1 MSNQDHWQNV
11 YTTKATD
18 MVSWYQEHANTSLRF
33 ICATAVNT
41 SAAIIDIGGGASN
54 LVDDLLLRDFNNVS
68 VLDISEAALSV
79 AQERLAQLPEL
90 NEKSKTVNWIS
101 ADITQVEFSENSID
115 VWHDRA
121 VFHFLTTPEERTAYK
136 ALLRNTLKPQGHF
149 IIATFAEDGPTKCS
163 NLPVM
168 RYSLEELF
176 AEFSDDF
183 VLLSSTKEIHNTPF
197 NTTQNF
203 LYLHLQKK

>member
-1 MSNQDHWQNV
+1 MSNQDHWQTV

-18 MVSWYQEHANTSLRF
+18 AVSWYQEHANTSLKY
-33 ICATAVNT
+33 IQATGVNT

-54 LVDDLLLRDFNNVS
+54 LVDDLLLQGFNNLS
-68 VLDISEAALSV
+68 VLDISAAALAV
-79 AQERLAQLPEL
+79 AQERLTQNSAFIKKV
-90 NEKSKTVNWIS
+90 KSIAWIA
-101 ADITQVEFSENSID
+101 ADITQVELIENSID

-121 VFHFLTTPEERTAYK
+121 VFHFLTTPEDRNAYK
-136 ALLRNTLKPQGHF
+136 TLLHKTLKPRGHF

-168 RYSLEELF
+168 RYSAEELF
-176 AEFSDDF
+176 AEFSDYFILCD
-183 VLLSSTKEIHNTPF
+183 STKETHNTPF

-203 LYLHLQKK
+203 VHLRLQKK